1 MRTSFL
7 VIAAVA
13 GLGCI
18 VPAPT
23 SESGPTRADRPAARP
38 IELRSGANFGD
49 KLELT
54 SVILGNDKGYPGE
67 GMRMLLNLKV
77 LSQLD
82 ADYMVFVHVEDV
94 DGRADRLNVD
104 HAPARGA
111 VPTSKWEV
119 GQTIRDEFEVPIPP
133 GMNVRGLNVL
143 LGFWDPKTDARLS
156 IKNGDQVRHDGR
168 DRLVAAS
175 FPVVP
180 QL

>member
-1 MRTSFL
+1 MRTLFL
-7 VIAAVA
+7 MVAAVA
-13 GLGCI
+13 GSACI
-18 VPAPT
+18 IQAPT
-23 SESGPTRADRPAARP
+23 TESGAVKSDRPPARP

-49 KLELT
+49 KIELT

-77 LSQLD
+77 LAPME

-111 VPTSKWEV
+111 APTSRWEV
-119 GQTIRDEFEVPIPP
+119 GQVVRDEFEVPIPP

-143 LGFWDPKTDARLS
+143 LGFWDPRTDARLPV
-156 IKNGDQVRHDGR
+156 KNADQVRTDGR
-168 DRLVAAS
+168 DRLFAAS
-175 FPVVP
+175 FPIVP
-180 QL
+180 QS